1 MIKLPKTIAIYPQKL
16 SKPDYLLCWI
26 PADSYHEV
34 ATDAGTEEE
43 LKKFYPNGIEIEL
56 SEAGLG
62 EIGVRLE
69 TPLEDLH
76 LAYLELFA
84 QGLLPDSGMIEIDVL
99 EQYMAD
105 KETGRSI
112 DEITRSA
119 EPETLSF
126 GIPESD
132 WLSKIKEGPE
142 MSGEEDSQDLFQKLS
157 VRQVKPPA
165 DPRGGE

>member
-1 MIKLPKTIAIYPQKL
+1 MIKLPKVIAIYPQKKT
-16 SKPDYLLCWI
+16 KPDYLLCWI
-26 PADSYHEV
+26 PADSYHEI
-34 ATDAGTEEE
+34 ATDAEVEAE

-69 TPLEDLH
+69 TPLEDLRQ
-76 LAYLELFA
+76 AYLELFA
-84 QGLLPDSGMIEIDVL
+84 EGMLPESGMIEIDIL
-99 EQYMAD
+99 QQYMAD

-112 DEITRSA
+112 EELTRSA

-142 MSGEEDSQDLFQKLS
+142 MTGGEDSQDLFQQLS

-165 DPRGGE
+165 DQRGGE